1 MKPSIKILI
10 GAAIAISAWNQIS
23 FADRGDIPFAAAM
36 IIAIVGSAIGG
47 LVVID
52 AMVQWLLTQ
61 RRLEGK

>member
-10 GAAIAISAWNQIS
+10 GVAVATSAWIPIS
-23 FADRGDIPFAAAM
+23 FADRGDIPFGAA

-52 AMVQWLLTQ
+52 AVFRWLLTP
-61 RRLEGK
+61 RKR